1 VLECVLLDIA
11 AEQGAEGMHVATI
24 EKQKSEELCP
34 QRVCSACRSAGA
46 STPGSRCGRPG
57 APRRPIVWG
66 QLKTPSPSSSSFFA
80 AGEVGRKK
88 EQKHEIKEVFGL
100 LDADGSGEVDSEEMQ
115 VTMRVLGSEPKK
127 KQTKKMISDVDGDG
141 SGIIGCEECLKMMT
155 FKILNRDPE
164 DEILKALLSLRRRRD
179 EQDLRQEFEAR
190 LHRGVWRGHRAADRG
205 QAEDGH
211 EYAEPS
217 SVVGLVGGPS
227 SATGSAMGLQF
238 GRVVV
243 EDVDAKAKKPC
254 KGQEARGEEVAE
266 SHEDDE
272 DPS

>member
-1 VLECVLLDIA
+1 LSSLE
-11 AEQGAEGMHVATI
+11 
-24 EKQKSEELCP
+24 
-34 QRVCSACRSAGA
+34 VC
-46 STPGSRCGRPG
+46 
-57 APRRPIVWG
+57 
-66 QLKTPSPSSSSFFA
+66 K
-80 AGEVGRKK
+80 VGREK
-88 EQKHEIKEVFGL
+88 EQKQEIKEVFGL
-100 LDADGSGEVDSEEMQ
+100 FDTDGSDNVDSKKLK
-115 VTMRVLGSEPKK
+115 VVMRILDFEPKK
-127 KQTKKMISDVDGDG
+127 KETQNMISDVDGDG
-141 SGIIGCEECLKMMT
+141 SDIIGCEEFLKMMT
-155 FKILNRDPE
+155 YKVLNRDPE

>member
-1 VLECVLLDIA
+1 VILDIDAEGSRKIIDQVLECVLLDIA
-11 AEQGAEGMHVATI
+11 VEQSVEGMHVATV

-34 QRVCSACRSAGA
+34 QCVCSACRSAGA
-46 STPGSRCGRPG
+46 SMPCSRCGRPG

-179 EQDLRQEFEAR
+179 EQDL
-190 LHRGVWRGHRAADRG
+190 
-205 QAEDGH
+205 
-211 EYAEPS
+211 
-217 SVVGLVGGPS
+217 
-227 SATGSAMGLQF
+227 LQ
-238 GRVVV
+238 
-243 EDVDAKAKKPC
+243 
-254 KGQEARGEEVAE
+254 
-266 SHEDDE
+266 
-272 DPS
+272 